1 MRLRFNLCIISLC
14 GAAMAAQAEESQDT
28 TLSNSLQELVVTGQN
43 AWQRLSSDIGSESLE
58 LSRLAVT
65 PQLFGEP
72 DIIKSIAL
80 LPGVRN
86 EADGAGGFEVR
97 GGNAYQNL
105 VTMDGM
111 TIYNPAHMM
120 GMFRHSTMTP

>member
-72 DIIKSIAL
+72 DIIKSMHFCPASAMR
-80 LPGVRN
+80 PTVQ
-86 EADGAGGFEVR
+86 EVSR
-97 GGNAYQNL
+97 
-105 VTMDGM
+105 
-111 TIYNPAHMM
+111 
-120 GMFRHSTMTP
+120 

>member
-1 MRLRFNLCIISLC
+1 
-14 GAAMAAQAEESQDT
+14 MAAQAEESQDT

-86 EADGAGGFEVR
+86 EADGA
-97 GGNAYQNL
+97 
-105 VTMDGM
+105 
-111 TIYNPAHMM
+111 
-120 GMFRHSTMTP
+120 